1 MSTRGSSVSAIAII
15 VLLGLVA
22 LAALPAAL
30 AATPPT
36 RPLALQSS
44 AGDAAVTLSWLAPS
58 NDGGAAITG
67 YKVYRGTI
75 AGGGTLLV
83 TLGDVRT
90 YFDSGLINGR
100 TYYYQVSAMNALG
113 EGARSNEVSATPP
126 QVVGI
131 TWIRQFGAVTAAND
145 YANALAVD
153 ASGEYVGG
161 ETTGTLPGESSAG
174 GADGFLKGY
183 DASGS
188 VIWTRQFGTIL
199 DDHALTVA
207 ADASARYVAG
217 DTLGTFPGEVS
228 AGGVDAFLRKY
239 AANGTHLWT
248 RQFGSSAFDVAL
260 AVAASPTGVYVAG
273 VTTGLMPLTASSKAA
288 A

>member
-1 MSTRGSSVSAIAII
+1 MEENRMSTRGVSVSAIAII

-22 LAALPAAL
+22 LAALPVAL
-30 AATPPT
+30 GATPPT

-100 TYYYQVSAMNALG
+100 TYYYQVGAMNANGDGIL
-113 EGARSNEVSATPP
+113 SNEVSATPP

-131 TWIRQFGAVTAAND
+131 PWVRQFGAVASAND
-145 YANALAVD
+145 FVRGLAID
-153 ASGEYVGG
+153 TSGE
-161 ETTGTLPGESSAG
+161 
-174 GADGFLKGY
+174 
-183 DASGS
+183 
-188 VIWTRQFGTIL
+188 
-199 DDHALTVA
+199 
-207 ADASARYVAG
+207 YVAG
-217 DTLGTFPGEVS
+217 DTLGTLPSQTTV
-228 AGGVDAFLRKY
+228 GGLDAVLRKY
-239 AANGTHLWT
+239 DAYRNGTWTGHLRT
-248 RQFGSSAFDVAL
+248 VTDDSAI
-260 AVAASPTGVYVAG
+260 
-273 VTTGLMPLTASSKAA
+273 
-288 A
+288 